1 MQGMTHMNTLNNI
14 RNNKTFGRFYGILL
28 LILLAVFVFGLFKIL
43 TPGNFGTPEKLFYYL
58 QSSIIYSVGACGLY
72 FIVVMGLFDF
82 SIGANVVLSS
92 IVGVVLSRQF
102 GYAGLLIGALL
113 CGTIIGFCNGFLY
126 TKLKI
131 PSMIVTVGLMLIFE
145 SVAYFVSGGEK
156 QSLDASLQ
164 FFGKAPGNII
174 LAVIAFLLTIFILRY
189 TKIGTYCYAIGSN
202 EYVAKNMGININKYK
217 IIGFVLLHFFVG
229 IMAVLSVS
237 FGTSMTATTGMAS
250 MSRNFTPLM
259 GTFFGL
265 AFRKYGTPVTAM
277 VIGEFIISIIF
288 NGFIALGAPT
298 TIQNVVTGAA
308 LLLIVALTTKPAKGT
323 VVK

>member
-1 MQGMTHMNTLNNI
+1 MKLVKQLNGI
-14 RNNKTFGRFYGILL
+14 KTSKIFGRFYGITLL
-28 LILLAVFVFGLFKIL
+28 LLLAVFFWGVFKIL
-43 TPGNFGTPEKLFYYL
+43 TPDNFGTPEKMYYYL
-58 QSSIIYSVGACGLY
+58 QSSIIYSVGACGFY

-82 SIGANVVLSS
+82 SIGANVVLSA
-92 IVGVVLSRQF
+92 IIGVTLSKQF
-102 GYAGLLIGALL
+102 GYPGLLIGAIL
-113 CGTIIGFCNGFLY
+113 CGLVIGFCNGFIY
-126 TKLKI
+126 AKLRI

-145 SVAYFVSGGEK
+145 SVAYFASGGQK
-156 QSLDASLQ
+156 QSLDPSLQ
-164 FFGKAPGNII
+164 FFGHAPGNMI
-174 LAVIAFLLTIFILRY
+174 LALIAFLLTFFILKY
-189 TKIGTYCYAIGSN
+189 TKIGTYCYAIGSD
-202 EYVAKNMGININKYK
+202 EYVAKNMGINVNKYK
-217 IIGFVLLHFFVG
+217 ILAFVLLHGFVG

-237 FGTSMTATTGMAS
+237 FGTSMTALTGMAT

-308 LLLIVALTTKPAKGT
+308 LLLIVALTTKPVKGT

>member
-1 MQGMTHMNTLNNI
+1 MNIADRINKI
-14 RNNKTFGRFYGILL
+14 KNNKIFGRFYGVLL
-28 LILLAVFVFGLFKIL
+28 LLFIAAVVFAVFKIL
-43 TPGNFGTPEKLFYYL
+43 TPDNFGTPEKMYYYL

-82 SIGANVVLSS
+82 SIGANVVLSA
-92 IVGVVLSRQF
+92 IIAVTLSRQF
-102 GYAGLLIGALL
+102 GYAGLLIGALV

-145 SVAYFVSGGEK
+145 SLAYFASGGEK

-164 FFGKAPGNII
+164 FFGKAPGNMI
-174 LAVIAFLLTIFILRY
+174 LAFVAFLLTFFILKY
-189 TKIGTYCYAIGSN
+189 TKIGTYCYAIGSD
-202 EYVAKNMGININKYK
+202 EYVAKNMGINVTKYK

-237 FGTSMTATTGMAS
+237 FGTSVTATTGMAS

-265 AFRKYGTPVTAM
+265 AFKKYGTPVTAM

-308 LLLIVALTTKPAKGT
+308 LLIIVALTTKPAKGA

>member
-1 MQGMTHMNTLNNI
+1 MNIGKRLNEI
-14 RNNKTFGRFYGILL
+14 KTNKIFGRFYGLL
-28 LILLAVFVFGLFKIL
+28 LLLLLAFFFWAVFKIL
-43 TPGNFGTPEKLFYYL
+43 TPDNFGSIDKMYYYL
-58 QSSIIYSVGACGLY
+58 QSSIIYSVGACGFY

-82 SIGANVVLSS
+82 SIGANVVLSA
-92 IVGVVLSRQF
+92 IVGVVLSKQF
-102 GYAGLLIGALL
+102 GYPGLLIGAVSCGLL
-113 CGTIIGFCNGFLY
+113 IGLCNGFLY
-126 TKLKI
+126 AKLRI

-145 SVAYFVSGGEK
+145 SLAYFVAGGEK
-156 QSLDASLQ
+156 QSLDVSLQ
-164 FFGKAPGNII
+164 YFGKAPGNMI
-174 LAVIAFLLTIFILRY
+174 LALVAFLLTYFILKY

-202 EYVAKNMGININKYK
+202 EYVAKNMGINVNKYK
-217 IIGFVLLHFFVG
+217 ILGFVLLHAFVG

-265 AFRKYGTPVTAM
+265 AFRKYGTPVPAM
-277 VIGEFIISIIF
+277 VIGEFIIAIIF

-308 LLLIVALTTKPAKGT
+308 LLVIVALTTKAAKGT

>member
-1 MQGMTHMNTLNNI
+1 MNIGKRLNELKKNE
-14 RNNKTFGRFYGILL
+14 TFGRFYGILL
-28 LILLAVFVFGLFKIL
+28 LLLLAAFFWAVFKIL
-43 TPGNFGTPEKLFYYL
+43 TPDNFGSPDKMYYYL
-58 QSSIIYSVGACGLY
+58 QSSIIYSVGACGFY

-82 SIGANVVLSS
+82 SIGANVVLSA
-92 IVGVVLSRQF
+92 IIGVTLSRQF
-102 GYAGLLIGALL
+102 GYPGLLIGAVL
-113 CGTIIGFCNGFLY
+113 CGLVLGFCNGFLY
-126 TKLKI
+126 AKLRI

-145 SVAYFVSGGEK
+145 SVAYFASRGEK
-156 QSLDASLQ
+156 QSLDPALQ
-164 FFGKAPGNII
+164 FFGHAPGNMI
-174 LAVIAFLLTIFILRY
+174 LALIAFLLTFFILKY

-202 EYVAKNMGININKYK
+202 EYVAKNMGINVDKYK
-217 IIGFVLLHFFVG
+217 IIAFILLHGFVG

-237 FGTSMTATTGMAS
+237 FGTSMTALTGMAT

-308 LLLIVALTTKPAKGT
+308 LLLIVALTTKPVKGT